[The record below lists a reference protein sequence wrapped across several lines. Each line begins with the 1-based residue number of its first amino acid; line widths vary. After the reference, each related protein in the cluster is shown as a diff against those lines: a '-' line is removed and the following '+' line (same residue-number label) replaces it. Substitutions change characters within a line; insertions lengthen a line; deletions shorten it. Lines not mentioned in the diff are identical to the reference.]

1 MEEKIELLYQH
12 IKEQGRR
19 YMWYKEE
26 FGLDNRLTNNTLQN
40 IIGLQEAFEI
50 IAGHSYT
57 THLINEIDAILNK
70 IGG

>member
-12 IKEQGRR
+12 IKEQNRR

-26 FGLDNRLTNNTLQN
+26 FGLNHELTKSILQN
-40 IIGLQEAFEI
+40 IFGLQEAFEI

-57 THLINEIDAILNK
+57 AHLINEIDVMLNK